1 MYTRFH
7 MSPKNYERVL
17 ALTNEA
23 DRLYAILKN
32 GYFMKGKMDILC
44 DEADAEILLV
54 AMRVV
59 CPDEAIAY
67 PVR

>member
-1 MYTRFH
+1 MA
-7 MSPKNYERVL
+7 E
-17 ALTNEA
+17 EA

-32 GYFMKGKMDILC
+32 GFFIKGKMDILC

-67 PVR
+67 PVK